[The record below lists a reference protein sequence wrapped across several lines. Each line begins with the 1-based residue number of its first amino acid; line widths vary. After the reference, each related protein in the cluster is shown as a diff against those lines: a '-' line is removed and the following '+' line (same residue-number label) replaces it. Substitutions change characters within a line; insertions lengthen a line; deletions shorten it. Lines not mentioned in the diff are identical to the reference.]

1 MIIKKGDA
9 MTKYVSLI
17 IDIENSRGYNV
28 QERNAMQ
35 EFMIDCIKRL
45 NVLFSG
51 AVQFEVTFSAG
62 DEVQGLFRDVT
73 SAVLYLR
80 LFEMLIRPVK
90 IRAGIGVGE
99 WNVKIEDGLSTEQ
112 DGPVYHRARQ
122 AIEEVYKKQTQRYR
136 ICSENDDDLLNHLL
150 NSSCTLKEQQGYMQ
164 NIAFIIMELL
174 YPFTKSD
181 FVLYKHDI
189 ITELLKIKY
198 EYKIGKRNGY
208 QTGRPLYTEDL
219 DTCLHGDVLYV
230 VDPINIDGNSFE
242 SEEVIIKKNMSSNIA
257 EVLGCKR
264 QNADMLIKRGNSI
277 AIRAMDYIALQY
289 IEREQRMYGI

>member
-1 MIIKKGDA
+1 MIVKKGGA
-9 MTKYVSLI
+9 MLKYVSLI
-17 IDIENSRGYNV
+17 IDVENSRGYDTE
-28 QERNAMQ
+28 ERNVMQ
-35 EFMIDCIKRL
+35 EFMIDCIKKL

-51 AVQFEVTFSAG
+51 AIQFEMTFSAG
-62 DEVQGLFRDVT
+62 DEMQGLFRDVT

-136 ICSENDDDLLNHLL
+136 ICSGLDDTLMNHLL
-150 NSSCTLKEQQGYMQ
+150 NASCILKEQQGYMQ

-174 YPFTKSD
+174 YPFSKGD
-181 FVLYKHDI
+181 LVVYKHDI
-189 ITELLKIKY
+189 ITDLLKIKY
-198 EYKIGKRNGY
+198 EYKIGKRTNY
-208 QTGRPLYTEDL
+208 QKALGLYSGDA
-219 DTCLHGDVLYV
+219 DTCLHEDVLYV
-230 VDPINIDGNSFE
+230 VDAINIDGASLE
-242 SEEVIIKKNMSSNIA
+242 SEDMVIKKNMSSNIA

-277 AIRAMDYIALQY
+277 VIRTMDYTALQY
-289 IEREQRMYGI
+289 LEREQRMYGI